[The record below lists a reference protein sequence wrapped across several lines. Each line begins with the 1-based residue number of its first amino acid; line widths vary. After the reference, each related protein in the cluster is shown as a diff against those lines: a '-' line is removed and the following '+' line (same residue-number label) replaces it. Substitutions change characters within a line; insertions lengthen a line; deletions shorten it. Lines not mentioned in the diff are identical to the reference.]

1 MIWILDDRPIRS
13 GRRALDRA
21 GGARIIKEM
30 EPVRPARLED
40 CEAIAGIYNEAIAE
54 RTSTF
59 ETEFRATADVEH
71 WIDFPEHPVLVATS
85 AGAVAGWARISE
97 YSPRPCYAGIGE
109 GSVYVRAAER
119 GRGLGGALARA
130 LKDEAARAG
139 FHKIVGKLFMD
150 NEASRRLVVREGFR
164 EVGIHLRHGQIDG
177 DWRDVVLVELLL
189 PTSGARGAG
198 RSARRAPGF
207 ETR

>member
-13 GRRALDRA
+13 GPRAIDRV
-21 GGARIIKEM
+21 GGSRIIREI
-30 EPVRPARLED
+30 EAVRPARLED

-54 RTSTF
+54 RSSTF
-59 ETEFRATADVEH
+59 ETEFRATADVEP
-71 WIDFPEHPVLVATS
+71 WIDAPEHPVLVATS
-85 AGAVAGWARISE
+85 AGTVAGWARISE
-97 YSPRPCYAGIGE
+97 YSPRACYAGVGE

-119 GRGLGGALARA
+119 GRGLGGALARS
-130 LKDEAARAG
+130 LTEEAARAG

-150 NEASRRLVVREGFR
+150 NEASRRLVAREGFR

-189 PTSGARGAG
+189 PTPGARGAG
-198 RSARRAPGF
+198 RSARTAPAF

>member
-1 MIWILDDRPIRS
+1 M
-13 GRRALDRA
+13 RR
-21 GGARIIKEM
+21 
-30 EPVRPARLED
+30 ARLED

-59 ETEFRATADVEH
+59 ETEFRATADVER
-71 WIDFPEHPVLVATS
+71 WIDSPKHPVLVATS
-85 AGAVAGWARISE
+85 AGAVAGWARMSE

-109 GSVYVRAAER
+109 GSVYVRATER
-119 GRGLGGALARA
+119 GRGFGGALARA

-150 NEASRRLVVREGFR
+150 NEASRRLVAREGFR

-177 DWRDVVLVELLL
+177 DWCDVVLVELLL

-198 RSARRAPGF
+198 RSARTAQAF